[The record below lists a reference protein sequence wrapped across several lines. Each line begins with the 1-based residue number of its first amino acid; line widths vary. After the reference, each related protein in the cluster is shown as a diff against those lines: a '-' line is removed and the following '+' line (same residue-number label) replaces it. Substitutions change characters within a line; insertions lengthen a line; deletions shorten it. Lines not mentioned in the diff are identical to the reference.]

1 MHDPRAPGYHCLRSE
16 RPCKRGRRN
25 VGRRPDDHAVPVAPR
40 SAARLR
46 VGSVRPSERGG
57 RDGAIL
63 RRRTGHGPLGMPP
76 VYCELRGLWRL
87 ARDRPGRYP
96 PAGCVRRLRWRSRM
110 RCLQRP
116 RLGGH
121 PRPVGIAERM
131 GSALGGRCR
140 HFRSGG
146 GRSLAMGTVARPVQV
161 KFDRTKPIRCDRS
174 FITNPGAS
182 PMQGSAR
189 RRGKR
194 DASDGRRPKVRRE
207 RYET

>member
-1 MHDPRAPGYHCLRSE
+1 MHDPRAPGYHCLRSG

-46 VGSVRPSERGG
+46 VGCVRPSERGG

-63 RRRTGHGPLGMPP
+63 RRRTGHGPLRMQP

-96 PAGCVRRLRWRSRM
+96 RRMCPPPQMEVEDALLATTASRGTPSPC
-110 RCLQRP
+110 RHR
-116 RLGGH
+116 RTD
-121 PRPVGIAERM
+121 GIC
-131 GSALGGRCR
+131 SGGRCR

-146 GRSLAMGTVARPVQV
+146 GRSLAMRTVARPVQV

-174 FITNPGAS
+174 SITNPGAS

-207 RYET
+207 RCET